1 MLISIDLWRSKI
13 GNFNGSTCSLRQP
26 CRFKLLNLAF
36 WHLFTFIIKILKL
49 LLVGIRQYLLLYLYC
64 LCLVLWCAYYC
75 VIHRILNASICLVK
89 HQLVSLYS
97 NLWWMFLLIV
107 VSNPR
112 LLNPGPAP
120 SPLRKHPLKILHLNP
135 NSIIAHDGA
144 RIHAIEA
151 LNTIHNYDVIAIT
164 ESALHSSISNDVIQ
178 LNGFIPIRRDLPDD
192 ITHGGV
198 LLYHKESLAVRERPD
213 LETFSNM
220 LVCEVTINQKNIYFC
235 YISQAS

>member
-1 MLISIDLWRSKI
+1 MVAE
-13 GNFNGSTCSLRQP
+13 
-26 CRFKLLNLAF
+26 KLYEIQASHDDMPYLAYA
-36 WHLFTFIIKILKL
+36 IYI
-49 LLVGIRQYLLLYLYC
+49 YC

-75 VIHRILNASICLVK
+75 VIHRILNVSICLVK
-89 HQLVSLYS
+89 HNLVSLYC
-97 NLWWMFLLIV
+97 NLWWIFLLIV

-120 SPLRKHPLKILHLNP
+120 SPLRKYPLKILHLNP

-144 RIHAIEA
+144 RIRAIEA
-151 LNTIHNYDVIAIT
+151 LNTIQNYDVIAIT

-198 LLYHKESLAVRERPD
+198 LL
-213 LETFSNM
+213 
-220 LVCEVTINQKNIYFC
+220 
-235 YISQAS
+235 